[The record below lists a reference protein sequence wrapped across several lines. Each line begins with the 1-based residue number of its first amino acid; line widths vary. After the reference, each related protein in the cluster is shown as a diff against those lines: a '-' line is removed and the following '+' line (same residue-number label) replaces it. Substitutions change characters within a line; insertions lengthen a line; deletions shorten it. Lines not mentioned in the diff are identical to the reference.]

1 MVKWSDFIKKSGIN
15 DPGGWKDFVESAAG
29 DTVRGAVFGGALGW
43 LYDKMREK
51 KDTKNR
57 IILGAIIGSLGG
69 LRHGLYMP
77 ITDTPSSIGKINQVY
92 NERQEAKKKEG

>member
-1 MVKWSDFIKKSGIN
+1 MEKKSG
-15 DPGGWKDFVESAAG
+15 WEDFAESAAG

-69 LRHGLYMP
+69 LRHGLYRSV
-77 ITDTPSSIGKINQVY
+77 TDNPSSVDKINHVY
-92 NERQEAKKKEG
+92 NERQESKKKEV

>member
-1 MVKWSDFIKKSGIN
+1 MKKKSG
-15 DPGGWKDFVESAAG
+15 WEDFAESAAG

-69 LRHGLYMP
+69 LRHGLYRTIP
-77 ITDTPSSIGKINQVY
+77 DTPSSVSKINHVY
-92 NERQEAKKKEG
+92 NERQEAKKKEK

>member
-1 MVKWSDFIKKSGIN
+1 MKKKSG
-15 DPGGWKDFVESAAG
+15 WEDFAESAAE

-69 LRHGLYMP
+69 LRHGLYRSIP
-77 ITDTPSSIGKINQVY
+77 DTPSSVSKINHVY
-92 NERQEAKKKEG
+92 NERQESNKKEK